1 MTRLVDSHCHLD
13 FKDFEGELDQIIERA
28 DAAGVGLMVTIG
40 TKLRDFDKVLKVAET
55 LYRACSNATAEQL
68 AEIAAD
74 PEFATAPRFFKAAM
88 RSFGTPLPTNANR
101 MVQNV

>member
-1 MTRLVDSHCHLD
+1 MARNADNRNGKRRPVRLPQNLTV
-13 FKDFEGELDQIIERA
+13 KERQ
-28 DAAGVGLMVTIG
+28 VVMRL
-40 TKLRDFDKVLKVAET
+40 AEKMSQV
-55 LYRACSNATAEQL
+55 CSNATPEQL
-68 AEIAAD
+68 AELAAD

>member
-1 MTRLVDSHCHLD
+1 MARNIDNRKRKRRPIRLPQNLTV
-13 FKDFEGELDQIIERA
+13 KERQ
-28 DAAGVGLMVTIG
+28 VVMRL
-40 TKLRDFDKVLKVAET
+40 AEMMSQV
-55 LYRACSNATAEQL
+55 CSNATPEQL
-68 AEIAAD
+68 AELAAD